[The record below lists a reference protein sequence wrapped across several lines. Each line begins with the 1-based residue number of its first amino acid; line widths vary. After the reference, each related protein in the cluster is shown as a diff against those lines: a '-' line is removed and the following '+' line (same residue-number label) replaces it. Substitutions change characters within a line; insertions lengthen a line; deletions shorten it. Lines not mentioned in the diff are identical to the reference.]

1 MSYKI
6 EVENIK
12 CSGCAKSINSS
23 LIKLEGVKAVEVDIE
38 NEIVFISGDESTKDQ
53 VVSQLSSM
61 GYPEKGHNDLVSQAK
76 SYLSCAIGKM
86 KK

>member
-12 CSGCAKSINSS
+12 CNGCAKSINSS